1 LRLLTPGFHEAYGA
15 TGAGIISF
23 LLPRDIDEHP
33 ESVGRAMPLKA
44 VEIADAEGRRL
55 AAGEIGALRVRGKGV
70 AAAFCDVNAGE
81 PNATFRDGW
90 VYPGELAW
98 MDEEGFIQIVGRTS
112 DLILRGGQNIYPAE
126 IERTLRLHPAVR
138 EAAVI
143 GAPSPEY
150 GEEVV
155 AFVQLAGAA
164 SEQEIMETC
173 RRQLSPY
180 KVPKTIIPMADL
192 PRNAAGKV
200 LKAELAR
207 LFAGGAPAGQGA
219 A

>member
-1 LRLLTPGFHEAYGA
+1 
-15 TGAGIISF
+15 
-23 LLPRDIDEHP
+23 LP
-33 ESVGRAMPLKA
+33 
-44 VEIADAEGRRL
+44 
-55 AAGEIGALRVRGKGV
+55 AGEIGALRVRGKGV
-70 AAAFCDVNAGE
+70 AASFCDVNAGE
-81 PNATFRDGW
+81 PNETFRDGW

-98 MDEEGFIQIVGRTS
+98 MDEAGFVHIAGRTS

-126 IERTLRLHPAVR
+126 VERTLRLHPAVR

-143 GAPSPEY
+143 GAPSTEY

-180 KVPKTIIPMADL
+180 KVPKAIIPMADF

-200 LKAELAR
+200 LKSELAR
-207 LFAGGAPAGQGA
+207 LLPQRLAAGTEVS
-219 A
+219 